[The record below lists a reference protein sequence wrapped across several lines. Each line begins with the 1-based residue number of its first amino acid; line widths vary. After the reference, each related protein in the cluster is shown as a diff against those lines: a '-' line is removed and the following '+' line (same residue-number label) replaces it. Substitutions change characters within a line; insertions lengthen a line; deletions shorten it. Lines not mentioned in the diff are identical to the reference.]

1 MPELRIGMRQ
11 CEKCKKILKEE
22 TNFYTYKNGQKMEVC
37 KTCLTMHVDNYD
49 PETFCWILEKLD
61 MPYVPSEW
69 NVLRDRAYNAD
80 PSKMG
85 PLSVIGKYISKM
97 RLKKWCNLGWNDS
110 ERLQQQER
118 EAEKAK
124 LAEEERRQQELKRA
138 FENGEISEAEYR
150 TFTDTST
157 LVKEG
162 FQASAPKAHNVF
174 TGEIIDGM
182 PKTQYMSQ
190 EELKEA
196 AGDLS
201 SQLTQEDK
209 VYLAMKWGRLYSEE
223 EWIALEKNYTEMCN
237 SFDIQDQDTK
247 NTLIL
252 LCKTNL
258 KMNQSMD
265 SNDYEGALKF
275 SRMYDT
281 LRKSA
286 NFTAQQNKAKE
297 NEEVDCIGNL
307 VVICEREGGKIP
319 KLDVSIPRDQIDV
332 ALADMKNYSREL
344 IEADPL
350 ILRQIEQYL
359 KIKENFYKRKTDE
372 LDAKLGTSSLD
383 LTHDDYS
390 EFNEIYDNY
399 RKQDEITGGE
409 VDESAEST

>member
-110 ERLQQQER
+110 ERLQEQER

-157 LVKEG
+157 LVKDG

-409 VDESAEST
+409 IDESTEST